1 MYIYKTNTKEGSLE
15 HTIDEWVCVTALN
28 VSNGRRQKASSAIAI
43 CVAVTVGGHRQPKKT
58 PNAMGKRVLFCT
70 VAYSIECEEGKRSNG

>member
-1 MYIYKTNTKEGSLE
+1 MMSLE

-43 CVAVTVGGHRQPKKT
+43 CVAVTVGGHRQPK
-58 PNAMGKRVLFCT
+58 NHQMRWVKRVLYCT
-70 VAYSIECEEGKRSNG
+70 VAYSMECEEGKRIDG